1 MKSTLSAMIETCDTT
16 DSDTIVMVVTRFGTS
31 DKLVHLTQQQQLDL
45 IPYLSVLVAHKNDFS
60 SIENENGEYVL
71 SHSIEYT
78 WFTPI
83 FHSITSKKPYTL
95 LEKLSEDNNALV
107 ALQLFDYLDINSF
120 PLPLLN
126 NARMHAFKSKT
137 DRK

>member
-78 WFTPI
+78 
-83 FHSITSKKPYTL
+83 
-95 LEKLSEDNNALV
+95 
-107 ALQLFDYLDINSF
+107 
-120 PLPLLN
+120 
-126 NARMHAFKSKT
+126 
-137 DRK
+137 